1 MHGGARTAPEPE
13 TDMSRSPSW
22 RTSTATALLVLALAA
37 GGCSG
42 GDDGDDASAPSSPT
56 TTAQP
61 APPEVK
67 IRARVAT
74 VAGELPRQ
82 RRKVVARDV
91 GKVVDRW
98 FEAAYLGGDYPRSS
112 FAHSWPGFTVGARD
126 LARRDRKLTSNAV
139 LGSRTEDVRAIAK
152 DVRIDVFSPKR
163 KPAGA
168 TARFRLVFRTTGY
181 AERRVRVSGRLVLT
195 RVKGTWRVFG
205 FDVQR
210 SAIPVGADRETTG
223 DAS

>member
-1 MHGGARTAPEPE
+1 
-13 TDMSRSPSW
+13 MSRSASW

-37 GGCSG
+37 GGCSS
-42 GDDGDDASAPSSPT
+42 GDSDDDASAPSSTPAT
-56 TTAQP
+56 EQA

-82 RRKVVARDV
+82 RRRAVARDV
-91 GKVVDRW
+91 GRVVDRW
-98 FEAAYLGGDYPRSS
+98 FEAAYLGGDYPRTS
-112 FAHSWPGFTVGARD
+112 FRDAWPGFTAGARD
-126 LARRDRKLTSNAV
+126 LARRDRKLTSNAA
-139 LGSRTEDVRAIAK
+139 LGTRTDDVRAIAK

-168 TARFRLVFRTTGY
+168 TARFRLVFRTAGD

>member
-1 MHGGARTAPEPE
+1 
-13 TDMSRSPSW
+13 MSRSASW

-42 GDDGDDASAPSSPT
+42 RDGDDDASDTPSPT

-82 RRKVVARDV
+82 RRRAVARDV
-91 GKVVDRW
+91 GRVVDRW
-98 FEAAYLGGDYPRSS
+98 FEAAYVGGDYPRSN
-112 FAHSWPGFTVGARD
+112 FRHAWPGFTVGARD
-126 LARRDRKLTSNAV
+126 LARRERKLTSNAV
-139 LGSRTEDVRAIAK
+139 LGARTDSVRAIAK
-152 DVRIDVFSPKR
+152 DVRVDVFSPKR

-168 TARFRLVFRTTGY
+168 TARFRLVFRTAGD

>member
-1 MHGGARTAPEPE
+1 
-13 TDMSRSPSW
+13 MSRSPSW
-22 RTSTATALLVLALAA
+22 RTSTATVLLALALAA

-42 GDDGDDASAPSSPT
+42 GDSDDDASDTSSPP
-56 TTAQP
+56 TAAP
-61 APPEVK
+61 TAPPEVK

-98 FEAAYLGGDYPRSS
+98 FEAAYLGGDYPRTS
-112 FAHSWPGFTVGARD
+112 FRDAWPGFTAGARA
-126 LARRDRKLTSNAV
+126 LAHRDRTLTSNV
-139 LGSRTEDVRAIAK
+139 LLGKRIDGVRAVAK
-152 DVRIDVFSPKR
+152 DVRVDVFSPKR
-163 KPAGA
+163 RPAGA
-168 TARFRLVFRTTGY
+168 TARFRLVFRTTGK
-181 AERRVRVSGRLVLT
+181 AERRVLVNGRLVLT

-205 FDVQR
+205 FDVKR
-210 SAIPVGADRETTG
+210 SATPVGADRETNG